1 MDINWDLRNLKP
13 NRKAIITVGTFDGIH
28 IGHQALIQ
36 KVIEKANR
44 CDGRST
50 LVTFSPHPKLVV
62 GRKNAEAIKLLSTI
76 DEKIAFLEQI
86 GLDQLIIIK
95 FTESFSKISSTDFIE
110 KILIKR
116 IGFQEIVIGH
126 DHAFGKDRQG
136 RYVLLKQLASK
147 YQYRI
152 ELVDAVCVDGEIV
165 SSTLL
170 RNLLAAGS
178 LEKANRF
185 LGRPYS
191 IVGRVVKGDG
201 RGRYLNFPTANI
213 QPLSVNKLIPRDGV
227 YAVGVAL
234 ANLSFIGAMS
244 IGVRPTF
251 SSSNRTLEIH
261 LLDFNGDL
269 YGENLVISFL
279 KRLRDEIKF
288 DSTDE
293 LIHQMEL
300 DVSQVAS
307 EFGCQAF
314 RYHQKSEDKY
324 LENEIIL

>member
-185 LGRPYS
+185 SSILLRSTDTLPLGASGFFIYS
-191 IVGRVVKGDG
+191 
-201 RGRYLNFPTANI
+201 
-213 QPLSVNKLIPRDGV
+213 PLKQS
-227 YAVGVAL
+227 
-234 ANLSFIGAMS
+234 
-244 IGVRPTF
+244 
-251 SSSNRTLEIH
+251 
-261 LLDFNGDL
+261 LDFKMSL
-269 YGENLVISFL
+269 STQFFKHFL
-279 KRLRDEIKF
+279 IF
-288 DSTDE
+288 FT
-293 LIHQMEL
+293 
-300 DVSQVAS
+300 
-307 EFGCQAF
+307 
-314 RYHQKSEDKY
+314 
-324 LENEIIL
+324 